1 MWPTRVWHRAATDY
15 RHSNGRRWLYG
26 SCICKPIQST
36 TPGCSMVCCTTS
48 MERANVLGWRR
59 TCTATLSPTTAT
71 STTSFS
77 VHWWPHD
84 GAVPRGEETLMS
96 TKFLLPLLM
105 LLLSGCANV
114 SVTTWATYTPPQPVA
129 AGFVNP
135 LLFIHPAFLPR
146 VIFTP
151 RGPIVIFGDCL

>member
-1 MWPTRVWHRAATDY
+1 
-15 RHSNGRRWLYG
+15 
-26 SCICKPIQST
+26 
-36 TPGCSMVCCTTS
+36 
-48 MERANVLGWRR
+48 
-59 TCTATLSPTTAT
+59 
-71 STTSFS
+71 
-77 VHWWPHD
+77 
-84 GAVPRGEETLMS
+84 MS

-114 SVTTWATYTPPQPVA
+114 SVTTCATYTPPQPVA